1 MSEPE
6 RKFWIVS
13 GIGVVLALVSAI
25 VLACCGC
32 DRPAAADWTSAA
44 SWDLACAL
52 LADGGLP
59 APSPQPAPGPDDGAG
74 PGQVQGW
81 FLSDAKALVAKGNAL
96 ADRAKAILDRAEAD
110 GKVTVDVRL
119 PGRSPAVTPPEKLT
133 ELDRQF
139 LKRNHWRLS
148 PGTCGMLGCEVH
160 GGGWVE
166 VEEAETEQAAETGGG
181 CAGGVCRPRLFGRRR

>member
-1 MSEPE
+1 MSKPE
-6 RKFWIVS
+6 RKFWIMS

-32 DRPAAADWTSAA
+32 DRPAAADWASAA

-74 PGQVQGW
+74 PGQ
-81 FLSDAKALVAKGNAL
+81 
-96 ADRAKAILDRAEAD
+96 AILDRAEAE

-139 LKRNHWRLS
+139 LRRNHWRLS